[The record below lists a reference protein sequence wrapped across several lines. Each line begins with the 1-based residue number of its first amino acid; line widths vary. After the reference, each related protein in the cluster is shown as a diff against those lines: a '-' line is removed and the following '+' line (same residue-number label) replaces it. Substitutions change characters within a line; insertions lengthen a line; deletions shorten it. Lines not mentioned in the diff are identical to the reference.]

1 MAEDDFR
8 MMEDDKGHHEAV
20 EDIPVLEMEEVGRAE
35 LVTEAIEPPESPES
49 PELGNH
55 NVRVLIGMG
64 ARNIC
69 RWFECRDGS
78 SQCRGS

>member
-35 LVTEAIEPPESPES
+35 PVTEAIEPPESPES
-49 PELGNH
+49 PELGDH
-55 NVRVLIGMG
+55 NVRVPIR
-64 ARNIC
+64 RNG
-69 RWFECRDGS
+69 RL
-78 SQCRGS
+78 QYMQVV